1 MSSSTQSKP
10 IVTRIAPSPTGDPHV
25 GTAYMSLFDYVFAKQ
40 QGGSFILRVED
51 TDQKRY
57 NPESEERVLDAL
69 EWLGLS
75 PDESP
80 KVGGPNAPYRQTE
93 RKETYQKYAD
103 ELLNAGKAYRA
114 FETAEEL
121 DAIRTDL
128 QRRGLGQGYDGR
140 GRNLG
145 QEESDKRAAA
155 GEPFVIRL
163 ITPDEG
169 ETVVNDAL
177 RGEVKIP
184 NTEVTDAVIMKSD
197 GLPTYHLAVVVDDHL
212 MGVTHAVRG
221 EEWIS
226 TAPIHVLLYEA
237 FSWEEPVWVHMPLL
251 RNAEGKKLSK
261 RKDDVSLDSYKS
273 QGFLPEALLNYL
285 GTMGWSMPDGREFF
299 SVQDMIDN
307 FTFKRISL
315 GGPVFDAKRLRF
327 YNAHYMREA
336 LPLETLAE
344 RAKPFFKA
352 AGYSLDDEDYLLD
365 VIDVLLPRAETL
377 QDLAEQSAYFFS
389 GNFEYTEDAKRR
401 LEGGQKY
408 LQDLEREFS
417 RLDFFD
423 FDDVDDTIR
432 DYVQSQSV
440 KMGEVMQPLRAAFTG
455 TTQAPGVTDLAVIL
469 GKQKVLER
477 IGRALDFLQGGLP
490 DDNPQAKKEAEEKEK
505 AKEAKEKQAKA
516 KVTKH
521 KKEAV

>member
-1 MSSSTQSKP
+1 MATQP
-10 IVTRIAPSPTGDPHV
+10 VVTRIAPSPTGDPHV
-25 GTAYMSLFDYVFAKQ
+25 GTAYMSLFDYIFAKG
-40 QGGSFILRVED
+40 QGGTFILRVED

-57 NPESEERVLDAL
+57 NPESEQRVLDAL
-69 EWLGLS
+69 MWLGLS

-80 KVGGPNAPYRQTE
+80 KAGGPNAPYRQTE
-93 RKETYQKYAD
+93 RKEVYQKYAD
-103 ELLNAGKAYRA
+103 ELLESGKAYRA

-121 DAIRTDL
+121 EEISTDL

-140 GRNLG
+140 GRNLSK
-145 QEESDKRAAA
+145 EESDKRAAA

-169 ETVVNDAL
+169 ETVVDDAL

-184 NTEVTDAVIMKSD
+184 NTEVTDAVLLKSD

-212 MGVTHAVRG
+212 MGVTHVVRG

-226 TAPIHVLLYEA
+226 TAPIHVLLYKA
-237 FSWEEPVWVHMPLL
+237 FGWEEPVWVHMPLL

-261 RKDDVSLDSYKS
+261 RKDDVSLDSYKN

-299 SVQDMIDN
+299 SLQDMMDS

-315 GGPVFDAKRLRF
+315 GGPVFDPKRLRF
-327 YNAHYMREA
+327 YNAHYMREV
-336 LPLETLAE
+336 LPLETVAE
-344 RAKPFFKA
+344 RAEPFLKA
-352 AGYSLDDEDYLLD
+352 AGYTWDDEDYLLD
-365 VIDVLLPRAETL
+365 VIDVLLPRVETL
-377 QDLAEQSAYFFS
+377 QELAEQSGYFFS
-389 GNFEYTEDAKRR
+389 DDFEYTEDAQRR

-417 RLDFFD
+417 RSDFFD
-423 FDDVDDTIR
+423 YDDVDGALR
-432 DYVQSQSV
+432 SYVQSQSV
-440 KMGEVMQPLRAAFTG
+440 KMGEVMQPLRAALTG
-455 TTQAPGVTDLAVIL
+455 TTQAPGVTDLCVIL
-469 GKQKVLER
+469 GKQKVLAR
-477 IGRALDFLQGGLP
+477 IGRSLDFLQGNLP
-490 DDNPQAKKEAEEKEK
+490 DDNPQAKREAERKEAERKAAEK
-505 AKEAKEKQAKA
+505 AKRIAK
-516 KVTKH
+516 